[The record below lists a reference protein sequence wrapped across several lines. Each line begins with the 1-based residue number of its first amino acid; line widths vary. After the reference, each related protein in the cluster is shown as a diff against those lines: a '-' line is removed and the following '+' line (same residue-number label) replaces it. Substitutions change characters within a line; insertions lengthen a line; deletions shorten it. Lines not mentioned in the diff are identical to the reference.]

1 MRTKDTPRATDGGG
15 DAAVGMARADD
26 VADTRVPV
34 AVAVVEYDAGLAEK
48 EAVAVAVGGADCDRL
63 TLALRLSDAD
73 RLRGELVRD
82 GDTDRESNV
91 ALLMLG
97 DADADGTTPLRV
109 TLRLAE
115 RLTDVLAP

>member
-1 MRTKDTPRATDGGG
+1 MT
-15 DAAVGMARADD
+15 
-26 VADTRVPV
+26 
-34 AVAVVEYDAGLAEK
+34 
-48 EAVAVAVGGADCDRL
+48 VGGVDCDKL

-97 DADADGTTPLRV
+97 DADSDGRTPLRV
-109 TLRLAE
+109 TLPLAE